1 MQDISSCTG
10 PLPALNALNSVGR
23 SKISSLRKSIDR
35 FSDVAKDIKDN
46 ELLKELALQKEQLAS
61 TMDTFKKVNLKAMLF
76 IENAAKEE
84 LLRPTKPTELRQ
96 RQVNARDKASLAKTS
111 SNVTDQLLNI
121 SRTLA
126 ETTQRSALT
135 LDTLT
140 ASSDNV
146 LGTEEELKVTSGAIG
161 QSGKLLAKYGRRE
174 FTDKVLVFFA
184 FIFFL
189 ACVLYIMQKRLF

>member
-1 MQDISSCTG
+1 MMDSSQIVLSALRKDITENILQLKAIIQDISSCTG

-61 TMDTFKKVNLKAMLF
+61 TMDTFKKVNLKAMLS

-96 RQVNARDKASLAKTS
+96 RQ
-111 SNVTDQLLNI
+111 
-121 SRTLA
+121 
-126 ETTQRSALT
+126 TTQRSALT

>member
-61 TMDTFKKVNLKAMLF
+61 TMDTFKKVNLKAMLS

-96 RQVNARDKASLAKTS
+96 RQGP
-111 SNVTDQLLNI
+111 Q
-121 SRTLA
+121 SRENLTLA